1 MSELYVF
8 LQRTRSWYG
17 AVELVRSYRPNMRRG
32 LLVSI
37 LLHALALGLY
47 WEFVYTKPPENEE
60 HVVRIT
66 TYEELAV
73 IPSIGQ
79 SEFGLKQYPVVVQ
92 ATESGDEKLDR
103 KSPASKGVVIRRP
116 GSRPR
121 AMGNGIGD
129 LPSVL
134 PNDKVNANSLA
145 PVEPT
150 STWDR
155 NDAVGGS
162 NGNPLNNVKGGNVVT
177 GRDGNVPSGPASSG
191 IGSAAKPA
199 PGLYGTGGH
208 GGTDFYGNG
217 EGGGIGYSMKWLAG
231 GTRRK
236 VAGQLPK
243 YPEGSRVEAE
253 IRLYAVV
260 SPGGLIEALHPVEK
274 ADSRLEDAALKEVR
288 YWKFEPLKPS
298 QPQVNQTCEITFL
311 FTLK

>member
-1 MSELYVF
+1 
-8 LQRTRSWYG
+8 
-17 AVELVRSYRPNMRRG
+17 MRRG
-32 LLVSI
+32 LTVSLVAHAII
-37 LLHALALGLY
+37 LGSY
-47 WEFVYTKPPENEE
+47 WGFFYTKPPENQPRE
-60 HVVRIT
+60 VRIT

-73 IPSIGQ
+73 VPTIGQ
-79 SEFGLKQYPVVVQ
+79 SAYGLRVLPIVVN

-103 KSPASKGVVIRRP
+103 KTPPSRGFTARRP
-116 GSRPR
+116 GSQPR
-121 AMGNGIGD
+121 AMGKGIGD

-134 PNDKVNANSLA
+134 PNDKINANSLA
-145 PVEPT
+145 AVEPT

-162 NGNPLNNVKGGNVVT
+162 NGNPLNNVKGGTVVT

-199 PGLYGTGGH
+199 PGLYGTGGR

-217 EGGGIGYSMKWLAG
+217 AGGGIGYSMKWLAG

-236 VAGQLPK
+236 VAGDLPK
-243 YPEGSRVEAE
+243 YPDGTKVEAE
-253 IRLYAVV
+253 IRLFAVV
-260 SPGGLIEALHPVEK
+260 DPTGVIEALHPAQK

-288 YWKFEPLKPS
+288 YWRFEPLKSS
-298 QPQVNQTCEITFL
+298 QPQVDQTCEITFL

>member
-17 AVELVRSYRPNMRRG
+17 AVELVQTYRRNMRRG
-32 LLVSI
+32 LTVSI
-37 LLHALALGLY
+37 VVHAILLGLY
-47 WEFVYTKPPENEE
+47 WQFIYTKPPENEAHE
-60 HVVRIT
+60 VRIT

-79 SEFGLKQYPVVVQ
+79 SDLGLKLIPIVVT
-92 ATESGDEKLDR
+92 ATETGDEKLDR
-103 KSPASKGVVIRRP
+103 KTLPSKGFTVRRP
-116 GSRPR
+116 GSQPR
-121 AMGNGIGD
+121 AMGKGIGD

-134 PNDKVNANSLA
+134 PNDKINANSLA
-145 PVEPT
+145 PVEPA

-162 NGNPLNNVKGGNVVT
+162 NGNPLNNVKGGTVVT

-199 PGLYGTGGH
+199 PGLYGTGGR

-236 VAGQLPK
+236 VAGALPK
-243 YPEGSRVEAE
+243 YPEGTRVEAE
-253 IRLYAVV
+253 IRLFAVV
-260 SPGGLIEALHPVEK
+260 APSGAIEALHPAQK

-288 YWKFEPLKPS
+288 YWRFEPLKS
-298 QPQVNQTCEITFL
+298 TQPQVDQTCEITFL